1 MNMFQPI
8 MTIKPFNPAFHLVND
23 MQNAK
28 EIFGVLSFKFNLFIT
43 PDSFYNSKILSLFMS
58 SNNDAIFQT
67 QLTVTTE
74 RKREI

>member
-8 MTIKPFNPAFHLVND
+8 MTIRPFNLVFHLVD
-23 MQNAK
+23 DRQNAK
-28 EIFGVLSFKFNLFIT
+28 DIFCVLSFKFNLFIT